1 MEKIS
6 KSVGRDGNNSKA
18 DVIIVQS
25 LLNHSRI
32 PGKTDDIKVDG
43 KIGNQTIARIETF
56 QKDIVFIAN
65 PDGRVD
71 PDGKTFIKL
80 SMSRGNAR
88 AANSFD
94 VSTKALDL
102 LKSIEQLATTPYD
115 DQTGLDITDWI
126 KGATIGY
133 GHLISKT
140 EWPKYK
146 DGFKESDALKLFS
159 SDLKPFVG
167 AVKSSVNSNI
177 TQNEFDAMVIFAFN
191 IGKKGFSSSSA
202 VKLINDPTAN
212 TDYKNLES
220 AWKAWNK
227 SEGKVNN
234 GVINRRDAEWNIYS
248 KEIYKRW

>member
-6 KSVGRDGNNSKA
+6 NSVGRNGNNSKP
-18 DVIIVQS
+18 DVIIVQN

-32 PGKTDDIKVDG
+32 PGKTDNIKVDG
-43 KIGNQTIARIETF
+43 EIGNQTIARIEAF
-56 QKDIVFIAN
+56 QKDIVGIAN

-80 SMSRGNAR
+80 SMFKADAR
-88 AANSFD
+88 AAKSFD
-94 VSTKALDL
+94 VSTNALDL

-115 DQTGLDITDWI
+115 DQTGLDITEWV

-133 GHLISKT
+133 GHLISKP
-140 EWPKYK
+140 EWSTYK
-146 DGFKESDALKLFS
+146 DGFKESDALKLFAN
-159 SDLKPFVG
+159 DLKPFIDT
-167 AVKSSVNSNI
+167 VKSSVNVDI

-191 IGKKGFSSSSA
+191 IGKNGFRSSSA

-227 SEGKVNN
+227 SDGKVNK
-234 GVINRRDAEWNIYS
+234 GVINRRNAEWNIYS